1 MLHYPVFMGILG
13 IMKMKTTVEIPT
25 ALYRRSR
32 SIAAVR
38 GISFRQFLAEALEE
52 KTAQSDTRGWMDSFG
67 ALAAEPEAVYEVDRI
82 VEREFATVD
91 ARDWE

>member
-1 MLHYPVFMGILG
+1 MLRYPVFMGMFAV
-13 IMKMKTTVEIPT
+13 MKMKTTVEIPT

-52 KTAQSDTRGWMDSFG
+52 KTARSDARGWMASFG

-82 VEREFATVD
+82 VTREFSTVD
-91 ARDWE
+91 ARDWK